1 MYYIITSP
9 TKLKFKA
16 IINNLEINIGGDE
29 YSCLDI
35 SRTSKNSLNILAD
48 DRKASCF
55 LNKEFNLFDTKELIK
70 ASVFVLNKI
79 DPGNCYLELDD
90 SSNKNGILISY
101 ASIFFQLETWYE
113 KYFKAKLIN
122 EKYKNRYNDLKNN
135 LKSKEFKKFINLESL
150 LEETYTPK
158 KNINIL
164 MDIYNNSDSL
174 FEFGQNIYKTYHKN
188 TIEAYSL
195 LKPWLNKLIEDK
207 LDGTFIRQNKW
218 IILCKNVN
226 TDGFSMEETT
236 PFKLKW
242 IARKQIGG
250 SSSLKK
256 LSKKHRE
263 MLTSPNY
270 QIWKDINIKMFNEG
284 DQKFLKHWYKKL
296 RMERF
301 F

>member
-1 MYYIITSP
+1 MYFIITSP

-29 YSCLDI
+29 YSCLEI

-55 LNKEFNLFDTKELIK
+55 LNKDFNLFDTKELIK

-113 KYFKAKLIN
+113 KYFKAELIN
-122 EKYKNRYNDLKNN
+122 KESKNRYNDFKNN
-135 LKSKEFKKFINLESL
+135 LKSKEFKRFVNLENL
-150 LEETYTPK
+150 LKDTYTPK
-158 KNINIL
+158 KNIVIL

-174 FEFGQNIYKTYHKN
+174 FEFGQNIYKKYHKN
-188 TIEAYSL
+188 NTSEAYSL
-195 LKPWLNKLIEDK
+195 LKPWLNKLIEDR
-207 LDGTFIRQNKW
+207 LDGKFIRQIKW

-226 TDGFSMEETT
+226 TDGFSIEKTT
-236 PFKLKW
+236 LFKLKW
-242 IARKQIGG
+242 IAKKQIGG
-250 SSSLKK
+250 SSLK
-256 LSKKHRE
+256 LSKKDRE

-270 QIWKDINIKMFNEG
+270 QIWKDINIKMFNDG

>member
-1 MYYIITSP
+1 MYFIITSP

-29 YSCLDI
+29 YSCLEI
-35 SRTSKNSLNILAD
+35 SRTSKNCLNILAD
-48 DRKASCF
+48 DIKASI
-55 LNKEFNLFDTKELIK
+55 KDFNLFDTKELIK

-79 DPGNCYLELDD
+79 DPGNCYLEL
-90 SSNKNGILISY
+90 SFNKNGILISY
-101 ASIFFQLETWYE
+101 ASIFFQLETYE
-113 KYFKAKLIN
+113 KYFKAELIN
-122 EKYKNRYNDLKNN
+122 KESKNKYNDFKNN
-135 LKSKEFKKFINLESL
+135 LKSNEFKKFINLENL
-150 LEETYTPK
+150 LKDTYTPK
-158 KNINIL
+158 KNIIIL

-174 FEFGQNIYKTYHKN
+174 FEFGQNIYKKYHKN
-188 TIEAYSL
+188 NTSEAYSL
-195 LKPWLNKLIEDK
+195 LKPWLNKLIEDR
-207 LDGTFIRQNKW
+207 LDGKFIRQSKW

-226 TDGFSMEETT
+226 TDGFSIEKTT

-242 IARKQIGG
+242 IAKKQIGG
-250 SSSLKK
+250 SSLK
-256 LSKKHRE
+256 LSKKDRE

-270 QIWKDINIKMFNEG
+270 QIWKDINIKMFNDG

>member
-1 MYYIITSP
+1 MYFIITSP

-16 IINNLEINIGGDE
+16 IINNLEINIGGGE
-29 YSCLDI
+29 YSCLEI

-55 LNKEFNLFDTKELIK
+55 LNKDFNLFDTKELIK
-70 ASVFVLNKI
+70 ASIFVLNKI

-113 KYFKAKLIN
+113 KYFKAELIN
-122 EKYKNRYNDLKNN
+122 KESKNKYNDFKNN
-135 LKSKEFKKFINLESL
+135 LKSKEFKKFINLENL
-150 LEETYTPK
+150 LKDTYTPK
-158 KNINIL
+158 KNIIIL

-174 FEFGQNIYKTYHKN
+174 FEFGQNIYKKYHKN
-188 TIEAYSL
+188 NTSEAYSL
-195 LKPWLNKLIEDK
+195 LKPWLNKLIEDR
-207 LDGTFIRQNKW
+207 LDGKFIRQSKW

-236 PFKLKW
+236 LFK

-256 LSKKHRE
+256 LSKKHRG